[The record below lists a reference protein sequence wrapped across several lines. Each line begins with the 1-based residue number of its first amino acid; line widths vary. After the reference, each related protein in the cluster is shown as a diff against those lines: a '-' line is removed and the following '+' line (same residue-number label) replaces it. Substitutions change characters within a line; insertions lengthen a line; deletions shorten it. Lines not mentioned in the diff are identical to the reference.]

1 MLSLL
6 AAAGL
11 LAAFGVPRVPVAR
24 SEGGLV
30 DDSQDRLGGDPC
42 RPDSSAGDRRPDFC
56 LDDRQPGSRALVVY
70 ASRILGLE
78 DWQTGFP
85 LAAIGIGIGIG
96 SVAAG
101 RLSASKVEYGLLP
114 LGALGLTLSTLAF
127 GLVGPGLWGTIAL
140 MGAVGVFS
148 GLLFVPLNAL
158 VQWRAPRDRRGA
170 VIALGNM
177 LVNAG
182 MLGGSVL
189 AFALAGAGFSAR
201 GTFLGAS
208 AMLAVGTLWA
218 LWLVPDAFLR
228 FLLIMLANT
237 LYRLRVLGRE
247 NVPLE
252 GPALLTPNHVSFA
265 DGLFVIASIDRPVRF
280 VVYAEFFRSPI
291 LGPFLRAMRAI
302 PIASTRRAADD
313 PRSVSRGGPRA

>member
-1 MLSLL
+1 MEMWTNLAIIGGTVAGGVIMSFAAKAGRPWLGGLVLSIL

-11 LAAFGVPRVPVAR
+11 LAALGVPRVPVAR

-30 DDSQDRLGGDPC
+30 ETLKIGWEAIRADRIL
-42 RPDSSAGDRRPDFC
+42 RLAIAGQIFVWSIASLVPA
-56 LDDRQPGSRALVVY
+56 PLVVY

-78 DWQTGFP
+78 DWKTGFP

-114 LGALGLTLSTLAF
+114 LGALGLTLLAPWP
-127 GLVGPGLWGTIAL
+127 LACRARAL
-140 MGAVGVFS
+140 RGRSRSWALVGVFS

-237 LYRLRVLGRE
+237 LYRSAGS
-247 NVPLE
+247 
-252 GPALLTPNHVSFA
+252 GPGATFPSK
-265 DGLFVIASIDRPVRF
+265 G
-280 VVYAEFFRSPI
+280 
-291 LGPFLRAMRAI
+291 
-302 PIASTRRAADD
+302 
-313 PRSVSRGGPRA
+313 PRS